1 MEHKVLTAISIDGVK
16 HVAELA
22 KAAREAR
29 DDMLRKVRDE
39 DLGEPKPARG
49 LHNPTALLG
58 FDPLPPD
65 HPARAALRSAIEDL
79 EPDQRSE
86 LRALMLIGQGDYGA
100 KDWDRALTDV
110 SNESEQA
117 SVELLMDK
125 ANLHDLLMKALY
137 EGGHVSQGR

>member
-1 MEHKVLTAISIDGVK
+1 MLAAISIDDVK

-49 LHNPTALLG
+49 LHNPSAFLG
-58 FDPLPPD
+58 FDPLPQD
-65 HPARAALRSAIEDL
+65 HPVRAALRSAIEDL
-79 EPDQRSE
+79 EPDQRHE
-86 LRALMLIGQGDYGA
+86 LRALVLIGQGDFGA
-100 KDWDRALTDV
+100 KDLDRAVSDV
-110 SNESEQA
+110 SNESERA

-137 EGGHVSQGR
+137 EGAHVSESG